1 MVEYFVET
9 KHCLVF
15 IDRRDDGFK
24 KYINK
29 TNGTVHVLCEDSLCK
44 HENCAARYDIYDGS
58 GSLVYAPESGR
69 LCWAQCATRIHSEE
83 IPYNRL
89 RWEIVSIDIDNMDF
103 TIRRHYVTKPG
114 DKLTGMRYSEGKLYF
129 LTRILLNDGETEWRL
144 NALSLEDDSV
154 ETVGKFSSSGFTVRD
169 GVVYYE
175 RASIQ
180 TLNSWDMAS
189 GTKKTL
195 YDPLGQGQVNYWY
208 CDGHFFCY
216 TESDACLK
224 ELDPDGN
231 VVREICRT
239 GETDEGFHGRWA
251 FAPNGT
257 IYSYSF
263 TYSVDTESPS
273 DNGKIFKWVG
283 GKPEV
288 YVDFGAANCIYS
300 VTPFEDRLLVVVKP
314 NNHGSEYYYVIDGV
328 ANKVPR

>member
-9 KHCLVF
+9 KHCIVF
-15 IDRRDDGFK
+15 GDNRDNAYV

-29 TNGTVHVLCEDSLCK
+29 ANGTVHLLCGDSLCK
-44 HENCAARYDIYDGS
+44 HEDCPAHIGMYNAGASRI
-58 GSLVYAPESGR
+58 YAPEYGR
-69 LCWAQCATRIHSEE
+69 LCWIRTESPHAELL
-83 IPYNRL
+83 PYNRL

-114 DKLTGMRYSEGKLYF
+114 DKLTAMRYSEGKLYF
-129 LTRILLNDGETEWRL
+129 LTRILLDDGETEWRL
-144 NALSLEDDSV
+144 NALSLEDNSV

-195 YDPLGQGQVNYWY
+195 YDPLGQGQATYWY
-208 CDGHFFCY
+208 CNGGFFCY
-216 TESDACLK
+216 TESDACLR

-239 GETDEGFHGRWA
+239 GETDEGFHGQWV
-251 FAPNGT
+251 FASDGT
-257 IYSYSF
+257 IYSYSY
-263 TYSVDTESPS
+263 TYSVDTEYPP
-273 DNGKIFKWVG
+273 DNGMLFKWVD

-288 YVDFGAANCIYS
+288 YVDLGKSNCIS
-300 VTPFEDRLLVVVKP
+300 FVTPFEDRLLVVIEP
-314 NNHGSEYYYVIDGV
+314 NKHGCEYYYVVDGA